1 MWRAARVH
9 AASKRSGTG
18 VVLVTCASEAEHSG
32 ASMRP
37 VPWHVKGVHPDARDV
52 AREAA
57 RRSGVSVGTW
67 LNALIITAADQEVP
81 PGKPEAA
88 VPHGAGPAD
97 IPRPAATP
105 SADDHLAALGR

>member
-18 VVLVTCASEAEHSG
+18 VVLVTCASEAEHAG

-37 VPWHVKGVHPDARDV
+37 VPWHVKGIHPDARDV

-57 RRSGVSVGTW
+57 RRSGVTIGTW
-67 LNALIITAADQEVP
+67 LNSLIIKAADQEVP
-81 PGKPEAA
+81 AGEPEAPA
-88 VPHGAGPAD
+88 PHGAGPVHQ
-97 IPRPAATP
+97 PRA
-105 SADDHLAALGR
+105 